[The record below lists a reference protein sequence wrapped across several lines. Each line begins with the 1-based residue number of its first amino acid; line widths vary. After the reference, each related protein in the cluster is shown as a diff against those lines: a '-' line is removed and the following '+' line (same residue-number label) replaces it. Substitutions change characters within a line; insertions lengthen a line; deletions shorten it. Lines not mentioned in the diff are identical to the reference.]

1 MANRV
6 AIIGSSAGA
15 AQAALTLAEMGIEV
29 TIIAASSALGLGNNG
44 DSITYSERP
53 PFVWPL
59 LLRAASHPLVT
70 VHTSSEVSSIAGK
83 RDKFAVRAVKKPRYV
98 RKDVCTSCG
107 RCEEACSVK
116 TISLID
122 GQKIT
127 HSAIHAPIP
136 GGKTVPS
143 AYYIEKNGIAPCR
156 AACPLGINV
165 QGFVS
170 LLSKGK
176 IDEALSLINEAAPLA
191 GILGRVCTHPC
202 EDNCKR
208 SEVDTPVF
216 IQALHRFAADNAPAG
231 INYSRRAAAGSRRE
245 KIAIVGSGPAGLS
258 AAWELARRG
267 YRPTI
272 FESHGIVGGMLATG
286 IPRFRLPW
294 EVRYREVEAIKA
306 MGVDIWTGVTV
317 GRDVSFSDLRER
329 GYRAFFLAI
338 GAHENK
344 KLNIP
349 GEELE
354 GVVDSMSL
362 LFALNLKFGAS
373 VGSNVAV
380 IGGGNSAIDSART
393 VKRRSKGIVRILYR
407 RTAEEMTAVREE
419 MEETI
424 KEGISIEYLVSPI
437 EILGDGTNVTGI
449 RCQRMVMSEIGAD
462 GRRRPEPI
470 PGSEFVIDAD
480 HVVIAIGQR
489 PNSALLNLTRLEI
502 DSDNATI
509 KVDPLTLETTKP
521 GIFAGGDCVTGPNNV
536 VDAVASGL
544 RAAVSIDRY
553 LRGRNLTKGRSLE
566 TPVPVEVDVRERVTS
581 YHKRAHMPSIPYSRR
596 KRGYEETTLG
606 LSQEIAEREAGRCLN
621 CALCS
626 ECMECERVC
635 ELNAVFHNDD
645 TEYIDIGAEII
656 IDFARTNNGMGGHL
670 PEHYMVQSSPLDIKG
685 PGIYKVEGDTDS
697 GLESELAVA
706 AAVALE
712 AATELRLKEETPA
725 TGTDITYGS
734 EVLLEPKRGYEE
746 PVAAEKARIGVAL
759 CHCGGSISSVIDFN
773 QVTNELLQLPGVYS
787 VQEISQACSVEDAN
801 KIAAQA
807 ADWKLDRIVLAACRC
822 CNLDQICF
830 SCTEKR
836 VMCQLNLSRSLVAS
850 HDTALEFVNIR
861 EQCAKVHRDEPACA
875 TRKAIDL
882 ISSGVASA
890 REYLPVV
897 CEEHPVE
904 RSALILGTGLY
915 GLVAARD

>member
-1 MANRV
+1 MGCNRGTGARPKMANRV

-29 TIIAASSALGLGNNG
+29 TIIAASSALDLGNNG

-70 VHTSSEVSSIAGK
+70 VYTSSDVSSIAGK
-83 RDKFAVRAVKKPRYV
+83 RDKFVVRAAKKPRYV

-208 SEVDTPVF
+208 SEVDSPVF

-231 INYSRRAAAGSRRE
+231 INYSRKAAAGSKRE

-294 EVRYREVEAIKA
+294 EVRYREVEAIKD

-362 LFALNLKFGAS
+362 L
-373 VGSNVAV
+373 
-380 IGGGNSAIDSART
+380 
-393 VKRRSKGIVRILYR
+393 
-407 RTAEEMTAVREE
+407 
-419 MEETI
+419 
-424 KEGISIEYLVSPI
+424 
-437 EILGDGTNVTGI
+437 
-449 RCQRMVMSEIGAD
+449 
-462 GRRRPEPI
+462 
-470 PGSEFVIDAD
+470 
-480 HVVIAIGQR
+480 
-489 PNSALLNLTRLEI
+489 
-502 DSDNATI
+502 
-509 KVDPLTLETTKP
+509 
-521 GIFAGGDCVTGPNNV
+521 
-536 VDAVASGL
+536 
-544 RAAVSIDRY
+544 
-553 LRGRNLTKGRSLE
+553 
-566 TPVPVEVDVRERVTS
+566 
-581 YHKRAHMPSIPYSRR
+581 
-596 KRGYEETTLG
+596 
-606 LSQEIAEREAGRCLN
+606 
-621 CALCS
+621 
-626 ECMECERVC
+626 
-635 ELNAVFHNDD
+635 
-645 TEYIDIGAEII
+645 
-656 IDFARTNNGMGGHL
+656 
-670 PEHYMVQSSPLDIKG
+670 
-685 PGIYKVEGDTDS
+685 
-697 GLESELAVA
+697 
-706 AAVALE
+706 
-712 AATELRLKEETPA
+712 
-725 TGTDITYGS
+725 
-734 EVLLEPKRGYEE
+734 
-746 PVAAEKARIGVAL
+746 
-759 CHCGGSISSVIDFN
+759 
-773 QVTNELLQLPGVYS
+773 
-787 VQEISQACSVEDAN
+787 
-801 KIAAQA
+801 
-807 ADWKLDRIVLAACRC
+807 
-822 CNLDQICF
+822 
-830 SCTEKR
+830 
-836 VMCQLNLSRSLVAS
+836 
-850 HDTALEFVNIR
+850 
-861 EQCAKVHRDEPACA
+861 
-875 TRKAIDL
+875 
-882 ISSGVASA
+882 
-890 REYLPVV
+890 
-897 CEEHPVE
+897 
-904 RSALILGTGLY
+904 
-915 GLVAARD
+915 